1 MKIVLDTNVLVS
13 GLLSPFG
20 PPARILQLLISEALI
35 ICYDARIMA
44 EYRDVLGR
52 SKFGFDQNA
61 VQCLLDFLGQNGEAV
76 ASVPLSESLP
86 DKDDEIFLEAAISG
100 KADALVTGNLL
111 HFPKHLCGGV
121 KILSPADFLLYFK
134 KKK

>member
-20 PPARILQLLISEALI
+20 PPARILQLLISVALN

-44 EYRDVLGR
+44 EYRDVLSR
-52 SKFGFDQNA
+52 PKFGFDQNA
-61 VQCLLDFLGQNGEAV
+61 VQCLLDFLRQSGEAV
-76 ASVPLSESLP
+76 VGVPLSKSLP

-111 HFPKHLCGGV
+111 HFPKNLCSGV
-121 KILSPADFLLYFK
+121 KILSPAEFLLYFNK
-134 KKK
+134 KK